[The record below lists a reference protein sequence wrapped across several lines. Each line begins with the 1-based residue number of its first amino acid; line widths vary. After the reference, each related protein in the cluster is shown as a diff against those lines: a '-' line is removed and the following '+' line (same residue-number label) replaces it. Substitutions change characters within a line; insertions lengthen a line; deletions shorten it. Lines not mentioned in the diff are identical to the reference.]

1 MPKLIEYLF
10 MNMIRNNLNRMENY
24 KRSLDFILGI
34 KKYPIQLLSIN
45 LTFDVKNSYFEKITE
60 KDLNFMKTEILKM
73 SKKIFGEKIKIAF
86 YSQIKWDLKDYIH
99 AISIKF
105 VIVGKTL
112 KPKIKILEKNIEKF
126 KDEVIGGNLKLRFIE
141 KNNSSEVLIEIFP
154 VQFEENLRDYEE
166 FKNFNR
172 YNKFYNEDLFRFLT
186 SPMETY

>member
-1 MPKLIEYLF
+1 

-45 LTFDVKNSYFEKITE
+45 LTFDIKNSNFEKITE

-86 YSQIKWDLKDYIH
+86 YSQIKWDLKDYFH
-99 AISIKF
+99 TISIKF

-141 KNNSSEVLIEIFP
+141 KNNSSEVLIETFP

-172 YNKFYNEDLFRFLT
+172 YNKFYNEDLFRLLT